1 MSLAIS
7 GHSVVVAAKDQV
19 SCDLAG
25 EGAILNIKSGVY
37 YGLDPVGARIW
48 SLMQEP
54 REVAEIQNAITD
66 ESEVEPGRC
75 PRNLVELLEKLLAKG
90 LIEVKNAALRL
101 AGVMVIAAFTTGP
114 VFAQRETVGVPD
126 DWSHHHKVFSNPG
139 TFAEAVR
146 SGSFEK
152 WNKIVSDPRFAIQQ
166 FKRGEHRPPRR
177 RNRGPQETTPQLQ
190 RDWSA
195 SLGTAGVAPGMYPA
209 KWQFIDG
216 PGTPS
221 CSDYVVFGVNKTGV
235 SGSQPNIVGYQNLY
249 VDAGGTGACTGTAPT
264 VLFSYFVG
272 TGTVQTS
279 PVLGPSVDQVAYV
292 ESIAGGS
299 KFHVLK
305 GAGTGGSNGTIA
317 APVAPGT
324 GNTATDVA
332 LVMNGGVSVTRSSP
346 FYDYAHDVAYVG
358 DDSGKLHKFT
368 PVFNGAPAE
377 VVSSGAHVWPAIV
390 SSQAS
395 KILTAPVND
404 NNEVFVGDSA
414 GFLYSV
420 NSTTGSGSSG
430 VTASGQLG
438 SGTGI
443 VDGPMLDSAA
453 GTVYVFVGASV
464 VNPTKS
470 AVIVFNVS
478 SGNIGSGTTGTAALV
493 GTNSATVPLYDGD
506 FDHIY
511 FTSSNFAQPVG
522 NLYVCG
528 NPGGNPTLYQIPIT
542 YSGGPVLGSVV
553 TGPVLASSNVGCSPL
568 TEFFNSSTNTDW
580 LFAGLG
586 STSCGASG
594 ATQGGCV
601 MSFNITSGTAP
612 TVGPWTPSSA
622 YVLNGEVVDTSGRL
636 QKCTGGGCNIAGST
650 SGTTTPAWTSTTTT
664 DGTTTNASAVGT
676 ISANSAIGGATVTIG
691 TLTLTA
697 SAPSAANSPISLQGQ
712 ALPDALIT
720 INTTVYD
727 WRAVVG
733 NCDAS
738 PRKCI
743 QRSRST
749 VNEARAL
756 ANAIAGTCF
765 NGACG
770 VDPTVTATV
779 SGSTVTVTAITKGT
793 GANTVALDTSNGNA
807 ININGFATATI
818 NSTLGAGTGTPG
830 TNGSS
835 TAPNFQ
841 YWGGSAA
848 VTTAVLAANIAAAIT
863 PAEQTAAGITLN
875 YTAGNSFL
883 TIIGAGSNA
892 GATGNSVA
900 LGGSLT
906 GFAWSPTGHLAGG
919 NTALTWTSQGPGN
932 GQTTAPEATG
942 TSGIIIDNAGAGVE
956 EANIYFG
963 TLSGTGTTNSGV
975 KMTQSGLQ

>member
-1 MSLAIS
+1 MSIGIS
-7 GHSVVVAAKDQV
+7 DRSVVVAAKDQI

-25 EGAILNIKSGVY
+25 EAAILNIKNGVY

-48 SLMQEP
+48 NLMQEP
-54 REVAEIQNAITD
+54 REVAEIQSAITN
-66 ESEVEPGRC
+66 EFEVEPERC
-75 PRNLVELLEKLLAKG
+75 ARDLVGLLKKLLAEG
-90 LIEVKNAALRL
+90 LIEVKNAVLRL
-101 AGVMVIAAFTTGP
+101 ASVMVVAALTTVP
-114 VFAQRETVGVPD
+114 LFAQQESVGVPD
-126 DWSHHHKVFSNPG
+126 DWSHHHKVFSDPG
-139 TFAEAVR
+139 TFGDALK

-152 WNKIVSDPRFAIQQ
+152 WNNIVRDPRFAIQQ
-166 FKRGEHRPPRR
+166 LKRRGHLPPRR
-177 RNRGPQETTPQLQ
+177 WIRGPQETTLQ

-209 KWQFIDG
+209 KWQFING

-221 CSDYVVFGVNKTGV
+221 CTDYVVFGVNKAGV
-235 SGSQPNIVGYQNLY
+235 SGSQPNIVAYQNLY
-249 VDAGGTGACTGTAPT
+249 VNAGGTGACTGTAPT

-279 PVLGPSVDQVAYV
+279 PVLGPNVDQVAYV
-292 ESIAGGS
+292 ESITGGS
-299 KFHVLK
+299 RFHVLK
-305 GAGTGGSNGTIA
+305 GAGTGGSNGSIA
-317 APVAPGT
+317 TPVAPGT

-332 LVMNGGVSVTRSSP
+332 LVMNGGVSVTHSSP

-358 DDSGKLHKFT
+358 DDSGMLHKFT
-368 PVFNGAPAE
+368 PVFNGTPAE
-377 VVSSGAHVWPAIV
+377 VVSSGAVVWPAIV

-395 KILTAPVND
+395 KILTGPVND
-404 NNEVFVGDSA
+404 NNVVFVGDSS

-420 NSTTGSGSSG
+420 NSTAGSGSSG
-430 VTASGQLG
+430 VTASGRVG

-443 VDGPMLDSAA
+443 VDAPMLDSTA

-464 VNPTKS
+464 VDPTNS
-470 AVIVFNVS
+470 AVVVFNVS
-478 SGNIGSGTTGTAALV
+478 SGNIGSGSTGTAAIV

-511 FTSSNFAQPVG
+511 FTSSNFAQPAG

-580 LFAGLG
+580 LFAGVG

-622 YVLNGEVVDTSGRL
+622 FVLNSEVVDTSGLL
-636 QKCTGGGCNIAGST
+636 QKCTGGGCGVAGSQ
-650 SGTTTPAWTSTTTT
+650 SGTTTPAWTGGTTT

-676 ISANSAIGGATVTIG
+676 VSANSAIGGATVTIG

-697 SAPSAANSPISLQGQ
+697 SAPTAASSPI
-712 ALPDALIT
+712 LINSEPPGPST
-720 INTTVYD
+720 ININGTVSD
-727 WRAVVG
+727 WRTTEANCTVG
-733 NCDAS
+733 ENCIA
-738 PRKCI
+738 
-743 QRSRST
+743 RS
-749 VNEARAL
+749 AIL
-756 ANAIAGTCF
+756 ATDQTNLINAINGTSCYNTCVGPNPTITAAAGAT
-765 NGACG
+765 NT
-770 VDPTVTATV
+770 VIVTAKTP
-779 SGSTVTVTAITKGT
+779 GT
-793 GANTVALDTSNGNA
+793 GANSDVLATSNTA
-807 ININGFATATI
+807 SIHINGLAIAST
-818 NSTLGAGTGTPG
+818 TLGAGTGTLG
-830 TNGSS
+830 TNGLNSP
-835 TAPNFQ
+835 TNFQ
-841 YWGGSAA
+841 YWGGAA
-848 VTTAVLAANIAAAIT
+848 VATTAVLASNISAAA
-863 PAEQTAAGITLN
+863 
-875 YTAGNSFL
+875 AGNSANVTLSYTSGNTF
-883 TIIGAGSNA
+883 TASGTGTNA
-892 GATGNSVA
+892 GAAGNSVA
-900 LGGSLT
+900 IGGTLT
-906 GFAWSPTGHLAGG
+906 GFSWSPTGHLTGG
-919 NTALTWTSQGPGN
+919 TSALTWTSQGAGN
-932 GQTTAPEATG
+932 GQTTASEATG
-942 TSGIIIDNAGAGVE
+942 TSGIIVDNAGAGVG

>member
-1 MSLAIS
+1 MSLTIS

-66 ESEVEPGRC
+66 EYEVEPERC
-75 PRNLVELLEKLLAKG
+75 ARDLVGLLEKLLAEG
-90 LIEVKNAALRL
+90 LIEVKNAVLRL
-101 AGVMVIAAFTTGP
+101 AGVMVIAALTTGP
-114 VFAQRETVGVPD
+114 IFAQRETVGVPD

-139 TFAEAVR
+139 TFGEAVR

-166 FKRGEHRPPRR
+166 LKRGAHPPTKWI
-177 RNRGPQETTPQLQ
+177 RGSQETTLQ

-209 KWQFIDG
+209 KWQFING

-249 VDAGGTGACTGTAPT
+249 VNAGGTGACTGTAPT
-264 VLFSYFVG
+264 VRFSYFVG
-272 TGTVQTS
+272 GGTVQTS
-279 PVLGPSVDQVAYV
+279 PVLGLSVDQVAYV

-324 GNTATDVA
+324 GNTATDVG

-377 VVSSGAHVWPAIV
+377 VVSSGADVWPAIV

-404 NNEVFVGDSA
+404 NNVVFVGDSA

-430 VTASGQLG
+430 VTTSGHVG

-443 VDGPMLDSAA
+443 VDAPMVDSAA

-464 VNPTKS
+464 VNPTNS
-470 AVIVFNVS
+470 AVVVFNVS

-511 FTSSNFAQPVG
+511 FTSSNFAQPAG

-580 LFAGLG
+580 LFAGVG

-622 YVLNGEVVDTSGRL
+622 FALNSEVVDTGGRL

-650 SGTTTPAWTSTTTT
+650 SGNTTPAWTSTTTT
-664 DGTTTNASAVGT
+664 DGTTANASAVGT
-676 ISANSAIGGATVTIG
+676 VSANSAIGGATVTIG
-691 TLTLTA
+691 TLTLKA
-697 SAPSAANSPISLQGQ
+697 SAPTAASSPILILSEPVAG
-712 ALPDALIT
+712 ARIT
-720 INTTVYD
+720 INGTVYD
-727 WRAVVG
+727 WRAVAT
-733 NCDAS
+733 NCNAGQ
-738 PRKCI
+738 KCVF
-743 QRSRST
+743 RT
-749 VNEARAL
+749 ANTTTEATNL
-756 ANAIAGTCF
+756 VNAIKGISCF
-765 NGACG
+765 GSGACPA
-770 VDPTVTATV
+770 DPTVTASA
-779 SGSTVTVTAITKGT
+779 SGSTVTVTAITPGT
-793 GANTVALDTSNGNA
+793 GANTDVLATSNTAA
-807 ININGFATATI
+807 IHINGGAHAST
-818 NSTLGAGTGTPG
+818 TLGANNGGLTGTPG
-830 TNGSS
+830 TNGSNI
-835 TAPNFQ
+835 APNFQ
-841 YWGGSAA
+841 YWGGAA
-848 VTTAVLAANIAAAIT
+848 GVTTAVLAANIAAAIT
-863 PAEQTAAGITLN
+863 PAEQTAAGITLS
-875 YTAGNSFL
+875 YTPGNSFF
-883 TIIGAGSNA
+883 TITGAGSNA
-892 GATGNSVA
+892 GAAGNSVA
-900 LGGSLT
+900 VGGSLT

-919 NTALTWTSQGPGN
+919 NNALTWTSQGVGN
-932 GQTTAPEATG
+932 GQTTASEATG
-942 TSGIIIDNAGAGVE
+942 TSAIIIDNAGTGVG

>member
-1 MSLAIS
+1 MRSPANTKSSRSGALGTWLA
-7 GHSVVVAAKDQV
+7 
-19 SCDLAG
+19 CF
-25 EGAILNIKSGVY
+25 
-37 YGLDPVGARIW
+37 
-48 SLMQEP
+48 
-54 REVAEIQNAITD
+54 
-66 ESEVEPGRC
+66 
-75 PRNLVELLEKLLAKG
+75 EKLLAEG
-90 LIEVKNAALRL
+90 LIEVRNAALRL
-101 AGVMVIAAFTTGP
+101 AGVMVIAALTTGP
-114 VFAQRETVGVPD
+114 LFAQRETVGVPD

-139 TFAEAVR
+139 TFGEAVK
-146 SGSFEK
+146 SGSFDK
-152 WNKIVSDPRFAIQQ
+152 WNKIVSDPRFGIQQ
-166 FKRGEHRPPRR
+166 LKRAAHRPPRKW
-177 RNRGPQETTPQLQ
+177 NRVGQQEITFQ

-209 KWQFIDG
+209 KWQFING

-221 CSDYVVFGVNKTGV
+221 CSDYVVFGVNKAGV

-249 VDAGGTGACTGTAPT
+249 VNAGGTGACTGTAPT

-305 GAGTGGSNGTIA
+305 GAGTGGSNGTIS

-377 VVSSGAHVWPAIV
+377 VVSSGADVWPAIV

-404 NNEVFVGDSA
+404 NNVVYVGDSA

-443 VDGPMLDSAA
+443 VDAPMLDSAA

-464 VNPTKS
+464 VAPTNS

-478 SGNIGSGTTGTAALV
+478 SGNIGSGTTGTAAIV

-511 FTSSNFAQPVG
+511 FTSSNFAQPAG

-542 YSGGPVLGSVV
+542 YSGGPVLGAAV
-553 TGPVLASSNVGCSPL
+553 TGPVLANGNVGCSPL
-568 TEFFNSSTNTDW
+568 TEFYNSSTSTDW
-580 LFAGLG
+580 LFGGVG
-586 STSCGASG
+586 STSCGAS
-594 ATQGGCV
+594 ATTAGGCV

-612 TVGPWTPSSA
+612 TIGPWTPSST
-622 YVLNGEVVDTSGRL
+622 YTSTSVVVDTMGQL
-636 QKCTGGGCNIAGST
+636 QRCTGGGCLVVGGT
-650 SGTTTPAWTSTTTT
+650 SGTTTPVWTTGAGSTT

-676 ISANSAIGGATVTIG
+676 VSANSAINGATVTIG

-697 SAPSAANSPISLQGQ
+697 SAPTAASSPILINSEPPG
-712 ALPDALIT
+712 PSTIT
-720 INTTVYD
+720 INGTVYD
-727 WRAVVG
+727 WRTTES
-733 NCDAS
+733 NCTAGEN
-738 PRKCI
+738 CI
-743 QRSRST
+743 ARSST
-749 VNEARAL
+749 L
-756 ANAIAGTCF
+756 ATDQTNLINAINGTSCY
-765 NGACG
+765 NTC
-770 VDPTVTATV
+770 VRPDPTVRAAAGATN
-779 SGSTVTVTAITKGT
+779 TVIVTAKTPGT
-793 GANTVALDTSNGNA
+793 GANADVLAASNPA
-807 ININGFATATI
+807 SIHINGAANAST
-818 NSTLGAGTGTPG
+818 TLGAGTGTLG

-841 YWGGSAA
+841 YWAGAAA
-848 VTTAVLAANIAAAIT
+848 VSTATLAANIAAAIT
-863 PAEQTAAGITLN
+863 TAEQTTAGISLS
-875 YTAGNSFL
+875 YDAGNTFL
-883 TIIGAGSNA
+883 TISGAGSNA
-892 GATGNSVA
+892 GAAGNSVA
-900 LGGSLT
+900 IGGSLT
-906 GFAWSPTGHLAGG
+906 GFTWNPTGHLAGG
-919 NTALTWTSQGPGN
+919 GDPAMIWTYQSLSN
-932 GQTTAPEATG
+932 GQTTAAEATG
-942 TSGIIIDNAGAGVE
+942 TSGIVIDNVGSGAG
-956 EANIYFG
+956 EASIYFG
-963 TLSGTGTTNSGV
+963 TLSGTGATNSAV

>member
-7 GHSVVVAAKDQV
+7 DYSVVVAAKHQV
-19 SCDLAG
+19 SCDFAG
-25 EGAILNIKSGVY
+25 EAAILNVQSGVY

-54 REVAEIQNAITD
+54 CEVAEIQNAITEEYD
-66 ESEVEPGRC
+66 VQPERC
-75 PRNLVELLEKLLAKG
+75 SRDLVGLLEELLAEG
-90 LIEVKNAALRL
+90 LIELKNVALRI
-101 AGVMVIAAFTTGP
+101 AGVMVLVALTTGP
-114 VFAQRETVGVPD
+114 LFAQRETVGVPD

-139 TFAEAVR
+139 TFGEAVN
-146 SGSFEK
+146 SGSFDK
-152 WNKIVSDPRFAIQQ
+152 WNKIVSDPRFGIQQ
-166 FKRGEHRPPRR
+166 LKRRAHRPPRKW
-177 RNRGPQETTPQLQ
+177 NSVGEQEITFQ

-209 KWQFIDG
+209 KWQFVDG

-221 CSDYVVFGVNKTGV
+221 CSDYVVFGVNKAGV

-249 VDAGGTGACTGTAPT
+249 VNAGGTGACAGTAPT

-272 TGTVQTS
+272 TGTIQTS
-279 PVLGPSVDQVAYV
+279 PVLGLSVGQVAYV
-292 ESIAGGS
+292 ESIPGGS
-299 KFHVLK
+299 KLHVLK
-305 GAGTGGSNGTIA
+305 SAGTGASNGSIA

-332 LVMNGGVSVTRSSP
+332 LVMNGGVTVTRSSP

-368 PVFNGAPAE
+368 PVFNGTPAE
-377 VVSSGAHVWPAIV
+377 VVSSGADVWPAIV

-395 KILTAPVND
+395 KILTGPVID
-404 NNEVFVGDSA
+404 NNVVFIGDSA

-420 NSTTGSGSSG
+420 NGTTGSGSGG
-430 VTASGQLG
+430 VIASGQLG

-443 VDGPMLDSAA
+443 VDAPILDSAA

-464 VNPTKS
+464 VNPTHS
-470 AVIVFNVS
+470 AVVVFNVS
-478 SGNIGSGTTGTAALV
+478 SGNISSGTIGTAAIV

-511 FTSSNFAQPVG
+511 FTSSFAQPVG

-580 LFAGLG
+580 LFGAVG

-622 YVLNGEVVDTSGRL
+622 FALNSQVVDTSGRI
-636 QKCTGGGCNIAGST
+636 QKCTGGGCAIAGST

-676 ISANSAIGGATVTIG
+676 VSTNSAIGNATVTIG

-697 SAPSAANSPISLQGQ
+697 SAPTAASSPI
-712 ALPDALIT
+712 LIVSEPGGGVTNT
-720 INTTVYD
+720 INGTVYE
-727 WRAVVG
+727 WRAVATNCTVG
-733 NCDAS
+733 
-738 PRKCI
+738 RKCVF
-743 QRSRST
+743 RT
-749 VNEARAL
+749 ANTTTEATNL
-756 ANAIAGTCF
+756 LNAIKGISCF
-765 NGACG
+765 GSGACPA
-770 VDPTVTATV
+770 DPTVTAT
-779 SGSTVTVTAITKGT
+779 SATNTVTITAITPGT
-793 GANTVALDTSNGNA
+793 GANADVLATTN
-807 ININGFATATI
+807 TATI
-818 NSTLGAGTGTPG
+818 HINGAAIASTTLGAGTGTLG
-830 TNGSS
+830 TNGSN
-835 TAPNFQ
+835 TPPNFQ
-841 YWGGSAA
+841 YWGGSAV
-848 VTTAVLAANIAAAIT
+848 VTTAVLASNISAAA
-863 PAEQTAAGITLN
+863 AGNAANVTLT
-875 YTAGNSFL
+875 YTAGSTF
-883 TIIGAGSNA
+883 TATGTGTNA
-892 GATGNSVA
+892 GAAGNTVA
-900 LGGSLT
+900 IGGTLT
-906 GFAWSPTGHLAGG
+906 GFTWSPIGHLAGG
-919 NTALTWTSQGPGN
+919 NNALTWTSQGAGN
-932 GQTTAPEATG
+932 GQTTASEATG
-942 TSGIIIDNAGAGVE
+942 TSGIIIDNAGAGVGE
-956 EANIYFG
+956 SNIYFG